1 MKDNLDD
8 QSQAFWKQKALGDMS
23 QSEWESLCDGCA
35 KCCLVKLQDEDTDKV
50 AYTNVVCKYSDFD
63 TCQCTEYQ
71 RRNELV
77 PHCVW
82 LKPEMVDEF
91 FWLPSTCTYRLV
103 AEGKNLP
110 QWHPLI
116 SGDTESVHISGN
128 SIKDKV
134 YSENHIHPDEV
145 EEYIIHWVE

>member
-1 MKDNLDD
+1 MMKD
-8 QSQAFWKQKALGDMS
+8 QSQAFWQQKTLQEMT
-23 QSEWESLCDGCA
+23 QQEWESLCDGCA
-35 KCCLVKLQDEDTDKV
+35 KCCLVKLQDEDTDEV
-50 AYTNVVCKYSDFD
+50 AYTNVVCQYSEPDS
-63 TCQCTEYQ
+63 CQCTEYQ
-71 RRNELV
+71 QRNKLV

-91 FWLPSTCTYRLV
+91 FWLPATCAYRLI
-103 AEGKNLP
+103 AEGKDLE

-116 SGDTESVHISGN
+116 SGDANSVHESGN

-134 YSENHIHPDEV
+134 FSEANIHPDDV